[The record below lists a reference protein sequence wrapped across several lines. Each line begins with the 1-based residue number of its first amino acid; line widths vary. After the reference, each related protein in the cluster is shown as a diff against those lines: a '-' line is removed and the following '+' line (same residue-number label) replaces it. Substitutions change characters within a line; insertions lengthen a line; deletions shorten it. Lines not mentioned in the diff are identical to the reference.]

1 MGLGETA
8 VTSGCPFFNV
18 VVGCTREAEG
28 HRGRGVFCITCIVC
42 GCASKQIYDPGD
54 PHGVSLKVLSLYG
67 SDMTVATDTAHSIVA
82 SSLRGIDSHGI
93 NLLPKIVGRVTNKDS
108 SGEMLSQVAE
118 PAELVV
124 PGDGL
129 PVGVVDAKL
138 SPGQH
143 ACLFAARVA
152 ADKAEKFGIGMV
164 PVRNSTHFGSCAPF
178 LEEVV
183 RRGFVC
189 MVGSNST
196 QTMSVFGAPRAN
208 LGRWKPHHLATTR
221 TSFLLWHN
229 RKYALWL
236 CRACQG
242 RTGLPF

>member
-1 MGLGETA
+1 MLT
-8 VTSGCPFFNV
+8 
-18 VVGCTREAEG
+18 
-28 HRGRGVFCITCIVC
+28 
-42 GCASKQIYDPGD
+42 
-54 PHGVSLKVLSLYG
+54 LYG
-67 SDMTVATDTAHSIVA
+67 ADATVATDTAHSIVA

-93 NLLPKIVGRVTNKDS
+93 NLLPKIVGRVTSKES

-118 PAELVV
+118 PAELIV

-143 ACLFAARVA
+143 ACLFAARVCA
-152 ADKAEKFGIGMV
+152 EKAEKFGIGMV

-183 RRGFVC
+183 QRGFIC

-196 QTMSVFGAPRAN
+196 QRPSAP
-208 LGRWKPHHLATTR
+208 
-221 TSFLLWHN
+221 
-229 RKYALWL
+229 
-236 CRACQG
+236 
-242 RTGLPF
+242 